1 MRRIGRGGFAIAAAF
16 MASLALWPRP
26 APAQIDQAITRAQS
40 NNIQRAIE
48 NQLTAVIY
56 PRLAVRNPI
65 RARVS
70 AISGAPVRDA
80 LLVLLDD
87 GTARLWDTSRGI
99 EERVV
104 ALPGDRLRSAAWAAE
119 RNQILFG
126 TERGK
131 LAAWNLWNDNW
142 VPLDFSADGPVTQV
156 QVSPDGAHGAAA
168 SASGRVFRIDFQ
180 PSARVAPVGTVN
192 EAVRQIDLSPDG
204 SRIFALGASGR
215 LHVWSQAANA
225 FTDAASSITAV
236 AALKDGFVTGD
247 SQGEVKLWTSAN
259 GAAIGPRHKGA
270 VTALLPIPGRQIVVS
285 AGADKVIQTA
295 PLTDLGPKPLAIT
308 MDAVPHCLAADRTG
322 RRLYACNESGL
333 TDLIDLQSGA
343 KLGQLIETA
352 TGWAVVD
359 STGRFDGSFGGLN
372 DVEFVA
378 ATAHFS
384 MDHFAQGYYE
394 PGLLSEIMDPAR
406 RPATPGA
413 APLARGLPSPP
424 VARAE
429 VQGKPAGNQVELE
442 VTASVARGAVRTIR
456 LERNGRA
463 LNMQDPAVV
472 TVEKDASTSIGTG
485 TRRTVLYKLALLP
498 GRNDLAAVPIGES
511 PIEGA
516 PASVQVV
523 APGAAS
529 APRTLRLLSVGID
542 RYALPNLRLNFATAD
557 ARSIVDT
564 IRARQPSD
572 VSAVSVQT
580 LFDGAATGAAIN
592 NALTQLQ
599 AAAPDDIVVIY
610 LAGHGTVAGGQ
621 WYFLPTDVPAVSLDA
636 VQRTGISVDKLQSYL
651 SRVGALRVAII
662 IDACYSGSAVE
673 SISRSIAHR
682 NLWAVG
688 HSLGID
694 VLAAAEK
701 DNEAPEFPALGHG
714 ALTYTL
720 LEGLNGAAA
729 SGAGVDIYVRNL
741 MAYAQSATPR
751 IARVE
756 FEKTQMQRGI
766 GAMNLAT
773 AVDSLHLPVPMMV
786 SFGDDFSIARRAR

>member
-1 MRRIGRGGFAIAAAF
+1 
-16 MASLALWPRP
+16 
-26 APAQIDQAITRAQS
+26 
-40 NNIQRAIE
+40 
-48 NQLTAVIY
+48 VI
-56 PRLAVRNPI
+56 
-65 RARVS
+65 
-70 AISGAPVRDA
+70 
-80 LLVLLDD
+80 
-87 GTARLWDTSRGI
+87 
-99 EERVV
+99 
-104 ALPGDRLRSAAWAAE
+104 
-119 RNQILFG
+119 
-126 TERGK
+126 
-131 LAAWNLWNDNW
+131 
-142 VPLDFSADGPVTQV
+142 
-156 QVSPDGAHGAAA
+156 
-168 SASGRVFRIDFQ
+168 
-180 PSARVAPVGTVN
+180 
-192 EAVRQIDLSPDG
+192 
-204 SRIFALGASGR
+204 
-215 LHVWSQAANA
+215 
-225 FTDAASSITAV
+225 
-236 AALKDGFVTGD
+236 
-247 SQGEVKLWTSAN
+247 
-259 GAAIGPRHKGA
+259 
-270 VTALLPIPGRQIVVS
+270 
-285 AGADKVIQTA
+285 
-295 PLTDLGPKPLAIT
+295 
-308 MDAVPHCLAADRTG
+308 
-322 RRLYACNESGL
+322 
-333 TDLIDLQSGA
+333 
-343 KLGQLIETA
+343 
-352 TGWAVVD
+352 D

-378 ATAHFS
+378 ASAHFS
-384 MDHFAQGYYE
+384 VDHFAQGYYE

-406 RPATPGA
+406 RPATAGA

-429 VQGKPAGNQVELE
+429 LQGKPAGNQVELE
-442 VTASVARGAVRTIR
+442 VTVAVARGAVRSIR

-472 TVEKDASTSIGTG
+472 TVVKDASTSIGTG
-485 TRRTVLYKLALLP
+485 TRRTVLYKLSLLP

-511 PIEGA
+511 PIEGT

-523 APGAAS
+523 APAA
-529 APRTLRLLSVGID
+529 AAGPHTLRLLSVGID

-610 LAGHGTVAGGQ
+610 LAGHGTVAQGQ
-621 WYFLPTDVPAVSLDA
+621 WYFLPTDLPAVSLDA
-636 VQRTGISVDKLQSYL
+636 VQRNGISVDKLQSYL

-682 NLWAVG
+682 NLWAIG

-766 GAMNLAT
+766 GAVNLAST
-773 AVDSLHLPVPMMV
+773 VESAHLPVPMMV
-786 SFGDDFSIARRAR
+786 SFGDDFSIARRR